1 MSTAASR
8 TSSSIDGF
16 LRPLARSWQAW
27 ALFAA
32 ACLVIG
38 IVGLADTALDLVAVS
53 TLFGA
58 YLLVAGFFD
67 ALAGL
72 TAPNDDP
79 ARRTFA
85 IVLVVVAMIAGLI
98 CLRHPGS
105 DLFVLVLAA
114 GVYLVVAGALH
125 LASAFDEAQPGVERV
140 LGGAYVVV
148 GILILSLPAL
158 SLGTF
163 APLFSIAILARAAAA
178 GVEAWRLR
186 SARGSRRP
194 VRRTSRSP
202 S

>member
-1 MSTAASR
+1 VSTAASR
-8 TSSSIDGF
+8 TSSSVDGF
-16 LRPLARSWQAW
+16 LRPLARSWPAW

-32 ACLVIG
+32 ACLVLG
-38 IVGLADTALDLVAVS
+38 IVALADTALDLVMVS

-58 YLLVAGFFD
+58 YLIVAGLFD
-67 ALAGL
+67 AVAGL
-72 TAPNDDP
+72 TAANDDP
-79 ARRTFA
+79 ARRIFA

-105 DLFVLVLAA
+105 DLFVLVLA
-114 GVYLVVAGALH
+114 GGIYLVVAGALH

-140 LGGAYVVV
+140 LGGVDVVI

-163 APLFSIAILARAAAA
+163 APLFSVAILARGAAAL
-178 GVEAWRLR
+178 VEAWRLR
-186 SARGSRRP
+186 SAQASRKP